1 MKFPLPAPAELIA
14 ALTTGSDP
22 HAKALACQQLA
33 IVGAPDA
40 VPALAALLAEEHLS
54 DYARSA
60 LESIADP
67 AAGAALLNA
76 LPQLSGRRLAGAID
90 SLGVR
95 RERAAVPALQKLAAD
110 PARGAVDEA
119 LAALGKIGNAEAL
132 ATLLATLR
140 ALVLGTRI
148 AAAHAA
154 LAAAERLLKQGNRAE
169 GNRAV
174 GVSLLEEVVAA
185 ELPDHLHAA
194 AWGLL
199 AKANCQRLFDGKTL
213 DGWEGDLTWFR
224 VAEGAVVAGSLTK
237 AIPQNEFLC
246 TRREFGDFELHIKVR
261 LLDGKGNGGIQFRS
275 KRVPNSR
282 EMAGYQADMATGY
295 WGGLYDESRRAT
307 FLGTRAEPAVVAKVL
322 KPTDWNDYVIRCEGP
337 RVRLWLNGQLTTEFT
352 EPDAAIPRTGA
363 IGLQI
368 HAGAPSE
375 AWYKDIEIE
384 ELPSAKAK

>member
-33 IVGAPDA
+33 LIGGPDA
-40 VPALAALLAEEHLS
+40 VPALAALLADDHLS

-67 AAGAALLNA
+67 AAGIALRDA
-76 LPQLSGRRLAGAID
+76 LAKLSGRCLAGAID

-95 RERAAVPALQKLAAD
+95 HDTTAVVPLLQRLTAD
-110 PARGAVDEA
+110 PARGVVGEA
-119 LAALGKIGNAEAL
+119 FAALGKFASEGAVDAL
-132 ATLLATLR
+132 WTGLKAPE
-140 ALVLGTRI
+140 GSSRI

-154 LAAAERLLKQGNRAE
+154 LAAAESLPKAAAAPLLE
-169 GNRAV
+169 AV
-174 GVSLLEEVVAA
+174 GAA
-185 ELPDHLHAA
+185 ELPDYLKAA
-194 AWGLL
+194 AKALL
-199 AKANCQRLFDGKTL
+199 AKSRRTPLFDGKTL